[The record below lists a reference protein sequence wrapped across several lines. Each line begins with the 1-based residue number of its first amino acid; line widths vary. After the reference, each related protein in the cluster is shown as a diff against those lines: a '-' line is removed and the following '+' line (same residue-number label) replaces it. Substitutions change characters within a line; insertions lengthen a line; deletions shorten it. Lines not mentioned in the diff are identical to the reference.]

1 MENQKFEHRSIIKF
15 LVLEGQSPSN
25 IHERMTAIYGDS
37 APSRTMVFEWV
48 PRFKNGQLNIEE
60 SPRSWRPIST
70 TDEKTIK
77 VVENLVIEDRRIT
90 IQEIAEILS
99 ISSGTVHGIL
109 HDHLHM
115 TKVCS
120 TCVPHLLTP
129 LQRHERVEACEEL
142 LARYETEGNDFL
154 SRIITG
160 DESWFYYHQPESKQS
175 PKQWKRADS
184 PPPTTLKQEKSEQ
197 PVPAGTTI
205 TKTYYANL
213 LINKVHSEIKER
225 RRGLIS
231 AGKGIQYV
239 QGAPAK
245 QRRIRRL
252 SNIQHINK
260 KHVRQDRFV
269 FSRDYDHFF
278 ESFETDTKFNSLM
291 IQQWHRNFI
300 ANHRADGERI
310 YRDTLGPYCYL
321 LYSYLCLRS
330 PFGIDFHRGTVH
342 PGAWLHPG
350 MIGRFQKEMK
360 NGDNYLTWLGF
371 TSTTKKYDVAQSFH
385 GNTLFEILLSD
396 TDHFTCQGIDISAL
410 SKFPHEEV
418 LLLSGFQFEIVDV
431 KSFDPTEE
439 KQFPHFHIQ
448 IIPRQCNYNV

>member
-120 TCVPHLLTP
+120 TWVPHSLTP

-184 PPPTTLKQEKSEQ
+184 PPPTTLKQEKSERKVLYSFFWDYNGVILKE
-197 PVPAGTTI
+197 PVPACTTI

-213 LINKVHSEIKER
+213 LINKVHPEIKER

-231 AGKGIQYV
+231 AGTTYRYNHRLVRKKLVV
-239 QGAPAK
+239 QQQWQSDPK
-245 QRRIRRL
+245 PWT
-252 SNIQHINK
+252 
-260 KHVRQDRFV
+260 
-269 FSRDYDHFF
+269 F
-278 ESFETDTKFNSLM
+278 ENTEEVSWTSYLPEENSL
-291 IQQWHRNFI
+291 
-300 ANHRADGERI
+300 
-310 YRDTLGPYCYL
+310 
-321 LYSYLCLRS
+321 
-330 PFGIDFHRGTVH
+330 
-342 PGAWLHPG
+342 
-350 MIGRFQKEMK
+350 
-360 NGDNYLTWLGF
+360 
-371 TSTTKKYDVAQSFH
+371 
-385 GNTLFEILLSD
+385 
-396 TDHFTCQGIDISAL
+396 
-410 SKFPHEEV
+410 
-418 LLLSGFQFEIVDV
+418 
-431 KSFDPTEE
+431 TEAT
-439 KQFPHFHIQ
+439 
-448 IIPRQCNYNV
+448 Y